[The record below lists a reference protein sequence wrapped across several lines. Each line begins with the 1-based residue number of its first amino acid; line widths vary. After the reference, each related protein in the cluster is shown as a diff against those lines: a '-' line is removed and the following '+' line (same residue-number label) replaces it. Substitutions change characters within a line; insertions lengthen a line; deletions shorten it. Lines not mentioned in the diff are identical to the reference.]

1 MYKLK
6 QRKSSL
12 KLLVAVGGWTAAS
25 EAFNNVIHNETS
37 RAKFIRQ
44 TKEFLYDWN
53 FDGIDLV
60 SIQLITD
67 DRENGVRTIG
77 LGISR

>member
-12 KLLVAVGGWTAAS
+12 KLLVAVGGWTAGS
-25 EAFNNVIHNETS
+25 EAFNNILTNSTT
-37 RAKFIRQ
+37 RTIFIRQ
-44 TKEFLYDWN
+44 TKEFLYEWN

-60 SIQLITD
+60 
-67 DRENGVRTIG
+67 
-77 LGISR
+77 